1 MTLTGFE
8 LRNLSGIWTQ
18 WLVPTATRKLIDT
31 VGYRTQGLTSTL
43 SDGDSIKQDWRWR
56 VLNSG
61 TKFSLS
67 RDSNPVT
74 CSNCNS
80 KIDRHTVGYR
90 TQRPLLAP
98 LINLNSRKMLD
109 ILGIRTQG
117 LGWGSNPVT
126 LFNYNSNIDGYWW
139 GLNSGPY
146 LRPCSTW
153 TQEKF

>member
-43 SDGDSIKQDWRWR
+43 SDGDSK
-56 VLNSG
+56 N
-61 TKFSLS
+61 
-67 RDSNPVT
+67 
-74 CSNCNS
+74 
-80 KIDRHTVGYR
+80 KIDTDGFWTQEQNLVSLGIRTQWLVPTATRKLIDTVGYR

-98 LINLNSRKMLD
+98 LFNLNSRKMLD

-117 LGWGSNPVT
+117 LGRGSNPVT

-146 LRPCSTW
+146 QRPWSTW